1 MELKIEI
8 SPPFSLESV
17 VNSHGWVQLR
27 PFSWDPEAR
36 ILSYADKLA
45 SGTSVKYFITGTE
58 NGVHVS
64 VIGEVKDTER
74 AEIEPRIEW
83 MLAAEQDL
91 SDFYIAAANEPKLS
105 QAVAN
110 GQGRI
115 LRSATVFEDV
125 LKTMLTTNTAWSGT
139 KRMVNSLLDLYGKP
153 LQDDVSD
160 RSFPTPEILA
170 SSSEEELRE
179 NARLGYR
186 SPYVL
191 ELARSVTDGEL
202 DLEAY
207 KRTTMPT
214 EELRKELLAIK
225 GIGQYAAANLLM
237 LLGRYDYIPID
248 SWAFK
253 TVSKEWFEGEPVNKE
268 QVEAVF
274 QDWGAWKGLVYWLWE
289 YSGGD

>member
-45 SGTSVKYFITGTE
+45 SGNSVKYFISGTE

-253 TVSKEWFEGEPVNKE
+253 TVSEEWFEGEPVNKE

>member
-1 MELKIEI
+1 MDFELKIN
-8 SPPFSLESV
+8 PPFSLESV
-17 VNSHGWVQLR
+17 VKSHGWVQLR
-27 PFSWDPEAR
+27 PYNWDPEAG
-36 ILSYADKLA
+36 ILSYSDLLA
-45 SGTSVKYFITGTE
+45 SGNCVRYSISSTEDGVLIT
-58 NGVHVS
+58 
-64 VIGEVKDTER
+64 VIGDVENHARK
-74 AEIEPRIEW
+74 EIEPRIEW

-91 SDFYIAAANEPKLS
+91 SEFYHAAAKEPKLI
-105 QAVAN
+105 QVVAN

-115 LRSATVFEDV
+115 LRSATVFEDL

-139 KRMVNSLLDLYGKP
+139 KRMVNTLLDLYGKP
-153 LQDDVSD
+153 MQDDMDD

-170 SSSEEELRE
+170 NRSEEELRE
-179 NARLGYR
+179 HARLGYR

-191 ELARSVTDGEL
+191 ELARSVADGKL

-207 KRTTMPT
+207 KRTTMTT
-214 EELRKELLAIK
+214 EDLRKELLAIK

-248 SWAFK
+248 SWAYK
-253 TVSKEWFEGEPVNKE
+253 TVSQEWFDGEPVNKE

-274 QDWGAWKGLVYWLWE
+274 QKWGVWKGLVYWFWE

>member
-8 SPPFSLESV
+8 NPPFSLESV

-253 TVSKEWFEGEPVNKE
+253 TVSEEWFEGEPVNKE

>member
-45 SGTSVKYFITGTE
+45 SGNSVKYFISGTE
-58 NGVHVS
+58 KGVHVS

-253 TVSKEWFEGEPVNKE
+253 TVSEEWFEGEPVNKE

>member
-253 TVSKEWFEGEPVNKE
+253 TVSEEWFEGEPVNKE